1 MKFHVDIFF
10 VFFFKED
17 YYVQLSFK
25 PLLVFIER
33 TEKAWTC
40 YPEGE
45 NKLENGNVFQLHD
58 GLCF

>member
-33 TEKAWTC
+33 TEKA
-40 YPEGE
+40 
-45 NKLENGNVFQLHD
+45 
-58 GLCF
+58 